1 MNNKRQSFTRKILK
15 KPIDPFLKFYDFSK
29 DKVSRSIRLELM
41 VAFVMCILAAFIVG
55 SWYDG
60 NYKEKH
66 MLAEIDYSSGIQHI
80 SDECDYV
87 RNEIESKSLSI
98 KNEKLINQII
108 VSAEDFNSK
117 NTTVKLY
124 ITDKDGK
131 VLYKSKNSRENTLN
145 INDLIRK
152 SSEFRREYNNS
163 IKIDTDN
170 GIVKKRIVLDK
181 IKEYVEIDSINF
193 SNSKAYLVITGVPEI
208 KTTYIRP
215 NGSPI
220 SVVQGIVVFIALF
233 YFLTSKKM
241 RYIEK
246 VSEGLFQIAKNNLD
260 YRIEIQGKDE
270 LARLSDNINFMAQEL
285 KKRIERERAAEK
297 TKNELITNVSH
308 DLRTPLTS
316 IKGYLALVKD
326 GKYNNEIELGDFIN
340 IAYNKSEKL
349 EVLIK
354 DLFEYTKLNNNGM
367 SLNIQSISLNE
378 LLEQLIEELYV
389 ICEENNIIIKKEF
402 LEKKVYANVD
412 GDKLARVFEN
422 LLMNAIRYS
431 LKPGEIK
438 VKLWNEENAIVTS
451 VENKCKDIEK
461 EDLDKIFDRF
471 YRVDKSRSE
480 GTGGSGL
487 GLAISK
493 SIVELHG
500 GKIWSEIQ
508 GENIIF
514 FIRLENT
521 SKM

>member
-1 MNNKRQSFTRKILK
+1 
-15 KPIDPFLKFYDFSK
+15 
-29 DKVSRSIRLELM
+29 M
-41 VAFVMCILAAFIVG
+41 VAFVICVLAAFIVG
-55 SWYDG
+55 TWYDG

-66 MLAEIDYSSGIQHI
+66 MIAEVDYSSGIQRI
-80 SDECDYV
+80 SSEGDYV
-87 RNEIESKSLSI
+87 RSKIESKSLSI
-98 KNEKLINQII
+98 NNEKLINEII
-108 VSAEDFNSK
+108 VSAENYNSK

-124 ITDKDGK
+124 ITDKDGR
-131 VLYKSKNSRENTLN
+131 VLYKSKNSKENSLN
-145 INDLIRK
+145 MHDLIRR
-152 SSEFRREYNNS
+152 SAEFRREYNNS

-181 IKEYVEIDSINF
+181 VKEYVEIDSISF
-193 SNSKAYLVITGVPEI
+193 SEDKAYLVITGIPEI

-220 SVVQGIVVFIALF
+220 SVIQGIVVFIALF

-270 LARLSDNINFMAQEL
+270 LAKLSDNINFMAKEL
-285 KKRIERERAAEK
+285 KERIERERSAEK
-297 TKNELITNVSH
+297 TKNELVTNVSH

-326 GKYNNEIELGDFIN
+326 GRYKNETELEDFVN

-378 LLEQLIEELYV
+378 LLEQLIEELYI
-389 ICEENNIIIKKEF
+389 ICEENNIIIKKKMP
-402 LEKKVYANVD
+402 EKKIYAEVD
-412 GDKLARVFEN
+412 GDKIVRVFEN

-431 LKPGEIK
+431 PKPGEIK
-438 VKLWNEENAIVTS
+438 LKLWSEEKAIVAS
-451 VENKCKDIEK
+451 IENECKDIKK
-461 EDLDKIFDRF
+461 EDLDKIFHRF

-500 GKIWSEIQ
+500 GKIWSEIH

-514 FIRLENT
+514 FVKL
-521 SKM
+521 